1 MNEKVD
7 KKQGGIVL
15 LEVLMMLTLFGL
27 TGVVFVTF
35 STAERQCDQNP
46 TAEIRDGRCVREVGT
61 KEGRP

>member
-7 KKQGGIVL
+7 EKQGGIVL

-35 STAERQCDQNP
+35 STAERQCEQNP
-46 TAEIRDGRCVREVGT
+46 TVEIRDGRCIREVGT
-61 KEGRP
+61 MGGRP